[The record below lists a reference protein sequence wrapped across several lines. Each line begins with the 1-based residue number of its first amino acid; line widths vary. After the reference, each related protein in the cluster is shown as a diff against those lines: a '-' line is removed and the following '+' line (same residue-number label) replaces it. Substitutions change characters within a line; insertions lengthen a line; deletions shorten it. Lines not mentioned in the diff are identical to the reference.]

1 MTDNTSHTFSTHLN
15 ILNTEYLFVESQS
28 IIMKIFGIFAAT
40 LILVPNITLIKYI
53 IKEHKMTF
61 FNLMITTDCF
71 ICIANIPAV
80 LRLSVFKMNISFCW
94 LFPSLGYF
102 INILNR
108 LLSITI
114 IFYRYVFV
122 IHSAWVQTPRQRQL
136 FCSILSFSI
145 FGTSVF
151 LSILSFVYREHSLH
165 YLGMKMCNLYIF

>member
-28 IIMKIFGIFAAT
+28 IIMKIFGMFAAT
-40 LILVPNITLIKYI
+40 LILVPNITLINYI
-53 IKEHKMTF
+53 IKEHIMTF
-61 FNLMITTDCF
+61 FNLMIITDCF
-71 ICIANIPAV
+71 ICVANIPAI
-80 LRLSVFKMNISFCW
+80 LKFSDLMMGTSFCCY
-94 LFPSLGYF
+94 PVGYF

-122 IHSAWVQTPRQRQL
+122 NHSGWVQTPRQRQL

-151 LSILSFVYREHSLH
+151 LSILSFVYREHFLH

>member
-1 MTDNTSHTFSTHLN
+1 MENTSHTFPSHLN
-15 ILNTEYLFVESQS
+15 ILNTEYLLWESQA
-28 IIMKIFGIFAAT
+28 IKMKIFGMFAAT
-40 LILVPNITLIKYI
+40 VILVPNITLIKYI
-53 IKEHKMTF
+53 IKEHIITF
-61 FNLMITTDCF
+61 FNLMIITDCF

-80 LRLSVFKMNISFCW
+80 LRLSVLKMSTSFCW
-94 LFPSLGYF
+94 FFPSFGYF

-122 IHSAWVQTPRQRQL
+122 IHSGWVQTPRQRQL

-165 YLGMKMCNLYIF
+165 YLGITFLSF